1 MKNIFFTFL
10 IINLLSCDEAKN
22 EVSDIYESI
31 ELPALRINNT
41 FVQPFRILKTTISDA
56 SKFDVKYG
64 NTDLTVGYVLRYYFY
79 TGIDLNADKTALISM
94 NIQSF
99 ALQESDNSEQITR
112 EAISEIRQ
120 MAFGS
125 QEFEEFV
132 EKYFSGCV
140 DSSKVV
146 NNCVYPTVYE
156 PVCGCN
162 GLTYSNSSAAACDG
176 VTNYQEGPCP

>member
-1 MKNIFFTFL
+1 MKNILFTFL
-10 IINLLSCDEAKN
+10 IINLLSCGEAKN
-22 EVSDIYESI
+22 EVPDIYESI
-31 ELPALRINNT
+31 ELPALRTNNT

-79 TGIDLNADKTALISM
+79 TGIDLNADKTELISM

-99 ALQESDNSEQITR
+99 PLQESDNSEQITR

-125 QEFEEFV
+125 QEFKEFV

-146 NNCVYPTVYE
+146 NNCVYPMVYE

-176 VTNYQEGPCP
+176 VTNYQDGPCP

>member
-1 MKNIFFTFL
+1 MEHENT
-10 IINLLSCDEAKN
+10 NL
-22 EVSDIYESI
+22 
-31 ELPALRINNT
+31 
-41 FVQPFRILKTTISDA
+41 FRDT
-56 SKFDVKYG
+56 KYG
-64 NTDLTVGYVLRYYFY
+64 KFSPVTGGFMTGKSSLYFY
-79 TGIDLNADKTALISM
+79 TGIDLNADKTELISM

-125 QEFEEFV
+125 QEFKEFV

>member
-1 MKNIFFTFL
+1 MCIRDSAL
-10 IINLLSCDEAKN
+10 ASNL
-22 EVSDIYESI
+22 
-31 ELPALRINNT
+31 
-41 FVQPFRILKTTISDA
+41 PFRQLLTPTWSQNPAKTEPKPSQNPVQNA

-79 TGIDLNADKTALISM
+79 TGIDLNADKTELISM

-99 ALQESDNSEQITR
+99 PLQESDNSEQITR

-120 MAFGS
+120 MSFGS
-125 QEFEEFV
+125 QEFKEFV

-140 DSSKVV
+140 DYSKVV
-146 NNCVYPTVYE
+146 NNCVFPTVYE